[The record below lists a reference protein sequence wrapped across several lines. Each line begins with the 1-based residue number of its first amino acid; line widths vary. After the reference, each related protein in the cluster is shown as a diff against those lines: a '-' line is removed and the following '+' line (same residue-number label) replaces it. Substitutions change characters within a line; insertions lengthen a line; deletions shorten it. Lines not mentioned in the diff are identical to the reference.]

1 MFIGILLIGRNFNVH
16 LTGGGL
22 PNCGDPIHVS
32 SSRSK
37 DSISFIAKVSPSP
50 FHISQ
55 IYFVSLTNLS
65 HTLKRFFL
73 TINIY
78 IDLLL
83 VLLKVDIFALSQ
95 PAHYLVFMLS

>member
-1 MFIGILLIGRNFNVH
+1 MFIGILLIGRNVDVH
-16 LTGGGL
+16 LIGGGL

-37 DSISFIAKVSPSP
+37 DSISFIGKVSPLP
-50 FHISQ
+50 FISHK
-55 IYFVSLTNLS
+55 YTLYLTNLS
-65 HTLKRFFL
+65 HTLKRFFF

-95 PAHYLVFMLS
+95 PTHYLVF